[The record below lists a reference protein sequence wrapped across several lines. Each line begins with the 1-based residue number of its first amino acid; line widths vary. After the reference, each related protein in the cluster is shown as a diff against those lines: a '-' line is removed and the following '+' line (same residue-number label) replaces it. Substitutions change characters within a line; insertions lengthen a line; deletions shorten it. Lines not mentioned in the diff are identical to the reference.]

1 MFDFLFQKKNKEMQS
16 MAEVI
21 ALDLE
26 KLNLSKLAIEKAV
39 MMIARA
45 IAKSDIIVQTDST
58 QKSSIEYRLNVM
70 PNDHECGTY
79 FWTRIIRELLWTQE
93 ALIIPM
99 NGKYYKASAWQ
110 VSNSVLSERIYSNIT
125 IECAGEQYGLY
136 KKFMSSEVIH
146 LRYDNAKIRVYLE
159 SVVNRKKQQMVICK
173 EIDDYLKYVKEHPKW
188 INKKRKQ
195 LIKNIVKPL
204 LKRND
209 IFFDKETYEN
219 CLEYCKVNYYELFPY
234 QKFIYAFVFMYK
246 DDIPVF
252 PKFFVKEGRG
262 NGKDGFI
269 VPLVNFMQTPL
280 YGVRNYHVEIVAN
293 SEDQVK
299 DTFKVAY
306 DMLHENAKF
315 KGKFSVTKELITNL
329 ATGSEMKYNTSNAKT
344 KDGKRTGCLVLNEIH
359 AYENYDQINVFES
372 SFGKVKHSREFIIT
386 TDGYVRDGPL
396 DEISSMCA
404 EILETGENPLGYF
417 PFICE
422 IDSMKEVDIPDAW
435 HKANPSMEYM
445 PILANQ
451 IMHDYLEMKKI
462 PSKRPE
468 FITKRMDRSARK
480 EEETVTTWLNVLR
493 ACYEGSTT
501 EELELKKPRMTID
514 TKGQPAVI
522 GIDYAD
528 IRDFASAGVLTKTE
542 SGEYIWRQHTWICAD
557 SPFLDSIKF
566 PLKNIGQT
574 EFNDFEVV
582 PGPVIDVNSIVDWC
596 MERCAEY
603 DVKKIAM
610 DTYRYT
616 LFKRAFEER
625 GLTIEDRKNPNG
637 VVRLIRKITSA
648 TGIIAPF
655 IQSMFSQGMINFGA
669 SAIMRWYTNNTS
681 VTEDKFGNKMFGK
694 VEPKLRKNDGFMA
707 FDVAMFCKDEL
718 EVQIIYI

>member
-1 MFDFLFQKKNKEMQS
+1 
-16 MAEVI
+16 
-21 ALDLE
+21 
-26 KLNLSKLAIEKAV
+26 
-39 MMIARA
+39 
-45 IAKSDIIVQTDST
+45 
-58 QKSSIEYRLNVM
+58 
-70 PNDHECGTY
+70 
-79 FWTRIIRELLWTQE
+79 
-93 ALIIPM
+93 
-99 NGKYYKASAWQ
+99 
-110 VSNSVLSERIYSNIT
+110 
-125 IECAGEQYGLY
+125 
-136 KKFMSSEVIH
+136 
-146 LRYDNAKIRVYLE
+146 
-159 SVVNRKKQQMVICK
+159 MVICK

-246 DDIPVF
+246 KDDIPVF
-252 PKFFVKEGRG
+252 PKFFIKEGRG

-269 VPLVNFMQTPL
+269 VPLANFMQTPL

-404 EILETGENPLGYF
+404 EILETGENPLGYY

-542 SGEYIWRQHTWICAD
+542 SGEYIWRQHTWICAE

-574 EFNDFEVV
+574 EFSDFEVV

-616 LFKRAFEER
+616 LFKMAFEER

-669 SAIMRWYTNNTS
+669 
-681 VTEDKFGNKMFGK
+681 
-694 VEPKLRKNDGFMA
+694 
-707 FDVAMFCKDEL
+707 
-718 EVQIIYI
+718 